1 MSQLENSTTTRITEK
16 LHPGGSVEAAGMSLE
31 SDYNSNQLSNEAG
44 GLHTNGRTGRGGNLA
59 SSSYTYTSPSYSASS
74 PLSTQDHLAA
84 SEGDTHGSEELDQEL
99 GRMVEGWGVNI
110 GDGDGDGDHSS
121 AMKSLGFKPTTL
133 QDYYIGKQAT
143 FALD

>member
-16 LHPGGSVEAAGMSLE
+16 LHPGGSVEAAEMSLE

-59 SSSYTYTSPSYSASS
+59 SSSYTYTSPSYSAAS
-74 PLSTQDHLAA
+74 PLSTQDHLAV

-99 GRMVEGWGVNI
+99 GRMVEGWGVGI
-110 GDGDGDGDHSS
+110 GDHSS
-121 AMKSLGFKPTTL
+121 AMESLGFKPTTL

>member
-1 MSQLENSTTTRITEK
+1 
-16 LHPGGSVEAAGMSLE
+16 MSLE

-44 GLHTNGRTGRGGNLA
+44 GLHTNGRTARGGNLA
-59 SSSYTYTSPSYSASS
+59 SYTYTSPSYSAAS
-74 PLSTQDHLAA
+74 PLSTQDHLAV

-99 GRMVEGWGVNI
+99 GRMVEGWGVSI
-110 GDGDGDGDHSS
+110 GDGDGDHSS

>member
-44 GLHTNGRTGRGGNLA
+44 GLHTNGRTARGGNLA
-59 SSSYTYTSPSYSASS
+59 SSSCTYTSPSYSAAS

-84 SEGDTHGSEELDQEL
+84 SEGDTRGSEELGQEL
-99 GRMVEGWGVNI
+99 GRKVRRKHRRKTGQEI
-110 GDGDGDGDHSS
+110 GRIVGQRMGQTW
-121 AMKSLGFKPTTL
+121 LEERV
-133 QDYYIGKQAT
+133 Y
-143 FALD
+143 